1 MPLIGIRLCLA
12 VELLLLPPAPLL
24 LLLLAPRQRGG
35 AAQMLVRGGS
45 STRPRWP
52 SSICP
57 RCCCSGLS
65 GGEGRRHEGA
75 LRVVEQI
82 WLLSMELERDRQVV
96 PSELEE
102 LPSTNCIQ
110 ASELAQHCE
119 LPAKR
124 AGRSAIR

>member
-1 MPLIGIRLCLA
+1 M
-12 VELLLLPPAPLL
+12 
-24 LLLLAPRQRGG
+24 
-35 AAQMLVRGGS
+35 
-45 STRPRWP
+45 
-52 SSICP
+52 
-57 RCCCSGLS
+57 
-65 GGEGRRHEGA
+65 
-75 LRVVEQI
+75 VEQI

-110 ASELAQHCE
+110 ASELTQYCE